1 MDKYT
6 FVVATNECGT
16 EITSSRR
23 TEISGAE
30 NIIIV
35 QMDPLVQVDCG
46 SSSPLCVGILMSAT
60 ASIRRS
66 GTAREGLVA
75 SGKTRTESPSG
86 LKQPNLNIYAEK
98 YSADVLQFGEIHFE
112 TGKRGPTP
120 YFICSRLIY
129 VRQIEQKHFVIWRNT
144 FCHFAILKRQD
155 RGSIPCFIRGRPISV
170 RLIVPLG
177 QIERR
182 PTGKSD
188 NRKSEK
194 SVVR

>member
-1 MDKYT
+1 MTTRYVEPGGGSDEYT

-46 SSSPLCVGILMSAT
+46 SSSSSPPCVGILMSAT

-98 YSADVLQFGEIHFE
+98 YSADVLKLEMHFA
-112 TGKRGPTP
+112 
-120 YFICSRLIY
+120 
-129 VRQIEQKHFVIWRNT
+129 IWRNT
-144 FCHFAILKRQD
+144 F
-155 RGSIPCFIRGRPISV
+155 
-170 RLIVPLG
+170 
-177 QIERR
+177 
-182 PTGKSD
+182 
-188 NRKSEK
+188 
-194 SVVR
+194 

>member
-98 YSADVLQFGEIHFE
+98 YSADVLKLEMCF
-112 TGKRGPTP
+112 
-120 YFICSRLIY
+120 S
-129 VRQIEQKHFVIWRNT
+129 IWRNT
-144 FCHFAILKRQD
+144 F
-155 RGSIPCFIRGRPISV
+155 
-170 RLIVPLG
+170 
-177 QIERR
+177 
-182 PTGKSD
+182 
-188 NRKSEK
+188 
-194 SVVR
+194 

>member
-1 MDKYT
+1 MNKYT

-35 QMDPLVQVDCG
+35 QMDPLVQVDCSSS

-98 YSADVLQFGEIHFE
+98 YSADVLKLEMHFA
-112 TGKRGPTP
+112 
-120 YFICSRLIY
+120 
-129 VRQIEQKHFVIWRNT
+129 IWRNT
-144 FCHFAILKRQD
+144 F
-155 RGSIPCFIRGRPISV
+155 
-170 RLIVPLG
+170 
-177 QIERR
+177 
-182 PTGKSD
+182 
-188 NRKSEK
+188 
-194 SVVR
+194 